1 MGFKAAGQ
9 TKPGGQLVR
18 LAEKIDLLRQ
28 RPAIVARQQIDKARV
43 EAAGLGEAGLQAR
56 QMLLGRFMLGGE
68 HPPPLKEWRYTPAPT
83 PAGGRRA
90 AAARPPLTARGLRYR
105 SRHAA
110 VHPAFAAGS
119 SLPRGC
125 EHFSSM
131 AASSGVLHAGQDA
144 EHLVQQVGRQLG
156 GITAHVVGAR
166 PRPDRRQSDSGRGS
180 RGRSPAPEW
189 RSDRQLPASRFGA
202 QMGSRLSI
210 SKLRYTG
217 PSPICW
223 RTSAISGAS
232 EYAST
237 APPAPGESPS
247 TPHWKSPAA

>member
-56 QMLLGRFMLGGE
+56 QMLLGRFMLGGST
-68 HPPPLKEWRYTPAPT
+68 PPPLKRMAIYSSPDACRRSASCRRSATVNGTRASIPQQPTRCSSSSVCAGVVTPQ
-83 PAGGRRA
+83 RVRK
-90 AAARPPLTARGLRYR
+90 
-105 SRHAA
+105 
-110 VHPAFAAGS
+110 
-119 SLPRGC
+119 
-125 EHFSSM
+125 HFSSM

-189 RSDRQLPASRFGA
+189 RSDRQLPASRFPEPRWDRGY
-202 QMGSRLSI
+202 
-210 SKLRYTG
+210 RYQ
-217 PSPICW
+217 S
-223 RTSAISGAS
+223 
-232 EYAST
+232 
-237 APPAPGESPS
+237 
-247 TPHWKSPAA
+247 

>member
-28 RPAIVARQQIDKARV
+28 RAIVARQQIDKARV

-105 SRHAA
+105 SSRHAA
-110 VHPAFAAGS
+110 VHPAFAAGVVT
-119 SLPRGC
+119 PRGC
-125 EHFSSM
+125 GISAPWRLPQAYFTPGRTQSISYSRL
-131 AASSGVLHAGQDA
+131 AASWEVLP
-144 EHLVQQVGRQLG
+144 L
-156 GITAHVVGAR
+156 
-166 PRPDRRQSDSGRGS
+166 
-180 RGRSPAPEW
+180 
-189 RSDRQLPASRFGA
+189 
-202 QMGSRLSI
+202 
-210 SKLRYTG
+210 
-217 PSPICW
+217 
-223 RTSAISGAS
+223 TS
-232 EYAST
+232 
-237 APPAPGESPS
+237 
-247 TPHWKSPAA
+247 